1 MDMILV
7 AAKEAYADKF
17 IEHLSDGY
25 NTKVT
30 AGGTNLSGGQR
41 QRISIARA
49 FMKEAPIVLMDEPSS
64 ALDTY
69 SENAVLEAMSVF
81 MKKKT
86 VIMVSHRMT
95 GAEKFNRVVRM
106 D

>member
-1 MDMILV
+1 MGIPT
-7 AAKEAYADKF
+7 
-17 IEHLSDGY
+17 IERL
-25 NTKVT
+25 
-30 AGGTNLSGGQR
+30 R
-41 QRISIARA
+41 
-49 FMKEAPIVLMDEPSS
+49 
-64 ALDTY
+64 
-69 SENAVLEAMSVF
+69 ENAVLEAMSVF

>member
-1 MDMILV
+1 MDIRQSTKQDLFEIL
-7 AAKEAYADKF
+7 
-17 IEHLSDGY
+17 
-25 NTKVT
+25 
-30 AGGTNLSGGQR
+30 NLYK
-41 QRISIARA
+41 IARE

>member
-1 MDMILV
+1 MKQTTT
-7 AAKEAYADKF
+7 KEK
-17 IEHLSDGY
+17 
-25 NTKVT
+25 
-30 AGGTNLSGGQR
+30 
-41 QRISIARA
+41 ISH
-49 FMKEAPIVLMDEPSS
+49 
-64 ALDTY
+64 
-69 SENAVLEAMSVF
+69 AVLEAMSVF

>member
-1 MDMILV
+1 MFV
-7 AAKEAYADKF
+7 V
-17 IEHLSDGY
+17 S
-25 NTKVT
+25 TKT
-30 AGGTNLSGGQR
+30 A
-41 QRISIARA
+41 
-49 FMKEAPIVLMDEPSS
+49 SS
-64 ALDTY
+64 AFVKGLFALLVSLSSRSFNSFATSSIDTSFPFSFSSKYLLFVLSSLD
-69 SENAVLEAMSVF
+69 AVLEAMSVF